1 MASMGA
7 TCQWWLVQDA
17 MIHDPQFAQRPFK
30 EAAPLW
36 LASRVKIKPRTRKD
50 YEQYI
55 RALNPFF
62 GELRLKNIHL
72 GHLRQFQIERSK
84 FAGPARVNHELS
96 LLGQVLKRAG
106 VWTPATEEA
115 YEPLPL
121 PYWQAPRTMS
131 DEEEERFFQMAGSRS
146 EWELVYCFALL
157 SVNIGAAGCEMR
169 GLRIG
174 DLDLRNQ
181 RITIRR
187 DSAKNKYRV
196 RKIPLVASAAWAAQ
210 RLVDMAATKGALGP
224 HHYLFPFRVAPNRWD
239 PNRSMTN
246 SGIKKPWLELRKAAG
261 LEWLT
266 PHCLRH
272 QANTK
277 LYEAGADDMTIMSI
291 MGHQTRQM
299 SEHYS
304 QIREQRKREA
314 LEAAFERRRPAA
326 RVLGATLRKAE
337 PVLP

>member
-1 MASMGA
+1 
-7 TCQWWLVQDA
+7 
-17 MIHDPQFAQRPFK
+17 MIHDPQFAHRLFN

-55 RALNPFF
+55 RALSPFF
-62 GELRLKNIHL
+62 GDLALRTIHL
-72 GHLRQFQIERSK
+72 GHIRAYQVERSK
-84 FAGPARVNHELS
+84 VAGPARVNHEVCLLAQLLRRAGTWS
-96 LLGQVLKRAG
+96 LL
-106 VWTPATEEA
+106 EEG

-121 PYWQAPRTMS
+121 PYWQPPRTMT
-131 DEEEERFFQMAGSRS
+131 DEEEQRFFELASSRP

-169 GLRIG
+169 GLRIADV
-174 DLDLRNQ
+174 DLVNQ

-196 RKIPLVASAAWAAQ
+196 RRVPLVASAMWAAQ
-210 RLVDMAATKGALGP
+210 RLLEIAAGKGARAP
-224 HHYLFPFRVAPNRWD
+224 HHFLFPFRAKRNQWD
-239 PNRSMTN
+239 PTRPMTN
-246 SGIKKPWLELRKAAG
+246 SGIKKPWLELRRAAG
-261 LEWLT
+261 LDWLT

-277 LYEAGADDMTIMSI
+277 LYEAGADDMTVMSI

-304 QIREQRKREA
+304 QIRERRKREA
-314 LEAAFERRRPAA
+314 LEAAFEPSYRTTPCS
-326 RVLGATLRKAE
+326 
-337 PVLP
+337 

>member
-1 MASMGA
+1 
-7 TCQWWLVQDA
+7 
-17 MIHDPQFAQRPFK
+17 MIHDPQFSQRAFK

-50 YEQYI
+50 YDQYI

-62 GELRLKNIHL
+62 GDLRLREIHL
-72 GHLRQFQIERSK
+72 GHIREFQVERSRS
-84 FAGPARVNHELS
+84 AGPARVNHELS
-96 LLGQVLKRAG
+96 VLAQILKRAG
-106 VWTPATEEA
+106 LWTPATAEA

-121 PYWQAPRTMS
+121 PYWQPPRTMT
-131 DEEEERFFQMAGSRS
+131 EEQEDRFFQIASSRS

-169 GLRIG
+169 GLRVG
-174 DLDLRNQ
+174 DVDLVNR

-196 RKIPLVASAAWAAQ
+196 RKIPLVAGAAWAAQ
-210 RLVDMAATKGALGP
+210 RLLEIAAAKGATGP
-224 HHYLFPFRVAPNRWD
+224 HHYLFPFRIAPNRWD
-239 PNRSMTN
+239 PTRSMTN

-277 LYEAGADDMTIMSI
+277 LYEAGADDMTIMAI

-304 QIREQRKREA
+304 QIRELRKRQA
-314 LEAAFERRRPAA
+314 LESAFERR
-326 RVLGATLRKAE
+326 
-337 PVLP
+337 PVASAVPRSFRGQVQPVSPK

>member
-1 MASMGA
+1 M
-7 TCQWWLVQDA
+7 T
-17 MIHDPQFAQRPFK
+17 
-30 EAAPLW
+30 
-36 LASRVKIKPRTRKD
+36 
-50 YEQYI
+50 
-55 RALNPFF
+55 
-62 GELRLKNIHL
+62 
-72 GHLRQFQIERSK
+72 
-84 FAGPARVNHELS
+84 
-96 LLGQVLKRAG
+96 
-106 VWTPATEEA
+106 
-115 YEPLPL
+115 
-121 PYWQAPRTMS
+121 
-131 DEEEERFFQMAGSRS
+131 DEEEERFFQTASSRS

-169 GLRIG
+169 GLRLG
-174 DLDLRNQ
+174 DVDLRNQ

-210 RLVDMAATKGALGP
+210 RLFEMAAAKGATGP

-246 SGIKKPWLELRKAAG
+246 SGIKKPWTELRKAAG

-314 LEAAFERRRPAA
+314 LEAAFEQRRPAA
-326 RVLGATLRKAE
+326 RVLGTTIRKAE

>member
-1 MASMGA
+1 MSAARQRQAHSRF
-7 TCQWWLVQDA
+7 QV
-17 MIHDPQFAQRPFK
+17 MIHDPQFALRPFS

-55 RALNPFF
+55 RALTPFF
-62 GELRLKNIHL
+62 GKLPLREIHL
-72 GHLRQFQIERSK
+72 GHIRQFQLERSK
-84 FAGPARVNHELS
+84 CAGPARVNHELS
-96 LLGQVLKRAG
+96 LLGQVLKRG
-106 VWTPATEEA
+106 GLWTPATEEA

-121 PYWQAPRTMS
+121 PYWQPPRTMT
-131 DEEEERFFQMAGSRS
+131 DEEEQRFFQIASSRP

-169 GLRIG
+169 GLRTG
-174 DLDLRNQ
+174 DVDLMNQ

-196 RKIPLVASAAWAAQ
+196 RRVPLVTGAAWAAQ
-210 RLVDMAATKGALGP
+210 RLLEIAATKGAASP
-224 HHYLFPFRVAPNRWD
+224 HHFLFPFRVAPNRWD
-239 PNRSMTN
+239 PSRAMTN
-246 SGIKKPWLELRKAAG
+246 SGIKKPWQELRSAAG

-304 QIREQRKREA
+304 QIREQRKRRA
-314 LEAAFERRRPAA
+314 LEAAFEQRRPAA
-326 RVLGATLRKAE
+326 RAMNVSFHEKAE